1 MLSELQQVIA
11 DTDEQYVFD
20 LCDKVLGISSSRIA
34 RFHFPVNAYYE
45 DYKLFVVYCEKPTI
59 NTEIFLKKYNIQ
71 PVEICFSDFS
81 CDKQNKIIRNTAS
94 DIKVVRRKLTM
105 LS

>member
-1 MLSELQQVIA
+1 MLSELHQVMA

-34 RFHFPVNAYYE
+34 RFDFAVNCYYE
-45 DYKLFVVYCEKPTI
+45 DYKLFVVYCDKPTI
-59 NTEIFLKKYNIQ
+59 NAENFLKKYNIQ
-71 PVEICFSDFS
+71 PVEIYFSDFS
-81 CDKQNKIIRNTAS
+81 CDKQNKIIRDTAS
-94 DIKVVRRKLTM
+94 DNKVVRRKLTT

>member
-1 MLSELQQVIA
+1 MPTEPQQVIA

-34 RFHFPVNAYYE
+34 RFHFPVNCYYE

-59 NTEIFLKKYNIQ
+59 NAEIFLKKYNIQ

-94 DIKVVRRKLTM
+94 DIKVVRRKLTI

>member
-1 MLSELQQVIA
+1 MPTELQQVIA
-11 DTDEQYVFD
+11 NTDEQYVFD
-20 LCDKVLGISSSRIA
+20 LCDKVLGIPSSRIA
-34 RFHFPVNAYYE
+34 RFHFAVNCFYE

-59 NTEIFLKKYNIQ
+59 NTEIFLKKFNIQ
-71 PVEICFSDFS
+71 SVEICFSDFS
-81 CDKQNKIIRNTAS
+81 CDKQNKIIRNAAW